1 MNDRIANPKSLGFGA
16 FAIGAWMYSM
26 VSAGWFAPSALGSET
41 ASSMT
46 VFVTFALLVAALA
59 CFLRGETWHA
69 VFFMFWS
76 ALWWGIQAGGGFA
89 VAEMG
94 TGYLGWYFL
103 MIFLFSLFLWLAAGK
118 SAAVGTPAGLVAL
131 GTAVAELGWGLNHL
145 GLGDFLAPLAGYVGL
160 ATAVLAFWAAA
171 DDLKVLGGGGA
182 RREAVGGGDF

>member
-26 VSAGWFAPSALGSET
+26 VSAGWFAPSVLGSET
-41 ASSMT
+41 AASMA

-76 ALWWGIQAGGGFA
+76 AVWWGIQGGGGFA
-89 VAEMG
+89 VAELG

-103 MIFLFSLFLWLAAGK
+103 MIFLFSLLLWLAAKK
-118 SAAVGTPAGLVAL
+118 SAAVGTPAALVAL
-131 GTAVAELGWGLNHL
+131 GTAVAELAWGLNYL
-145 GLGDFLAPLAGYVGL
+145 GLGDFLLPIAGYVGL
-160 ATAVLAFWAAA
+160 VTAILAFWAAA
-171 DDLKVLGGGGA
+171 DDLEVLGGAPRRQAGGA
-182 RREAVGGGDF
+182 GGEF